1 MIDKQLL
8 KSTVESAIAGTEMF
22 LVDVQVSPSNAIV
35 VEIDSKSGIDID
47 ACVAIT
53 RQIESVFDREVED
66 YELEVGS
73 AGLTSPFK
81 VRGQYE
87 KNIGNEVEVLSRDG
101 RKLHGVLTEVG
112 ETTFTIEIEKKV
124 KPEGAKRPVVVTE
137 PIEFGYDAV
146 KSVKYL
152 ITFK

>member
-87 KNIGNEVEVLSRDG
+87 KNIGNHFNYSFCLFGNVVYRFG
-101 RKLHGVLTEVG
+101 RRNNRRRNHHH
-112 ETTFTIEIEKKV
+112 
-124 KPEGAKRPVVVTE
+124 KRRR
-137 PIEFGYDAV
+137 
-146 KSVKYL
+146 
-152 ITFK
+152 